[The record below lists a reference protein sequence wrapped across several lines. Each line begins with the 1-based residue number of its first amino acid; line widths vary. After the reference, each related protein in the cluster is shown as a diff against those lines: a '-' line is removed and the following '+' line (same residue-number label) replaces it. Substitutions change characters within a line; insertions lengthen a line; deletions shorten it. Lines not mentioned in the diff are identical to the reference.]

1 MKDRIVLT
9 GVRAFGYH
17 GVLPHERTDGQE
29 FIVDIE
35 VETDFDACAA
45 SDEVADTVNYA
56 DLAQIAHDAIVGSPV
71 NLIEKLADVIAAGC
85 LQIAGVSKVCVTVHK
100 PSAPIEVPFDD
111 VSVVRCLP

>member
-1 MKDRIVLT
+1 MTDRILLR
-9 GVRAFGYH
+9 GLRAFGYH
-17 GVLPHERTDGQE
+17 GVLPHERAEGQE

-35 VETDFDACAA
+35 VTTNFDTCAA

-56 DLAQIAHDAIVGSPV
+56 DLAQIAHDAIVGPAF
-71 NLIEKLADVIAAGC
+71 NLIEKLADVIATNC

-100 PSAPIEVPFDD
+100 PSAPIQVSFDD